1 MWCLLRN
8 LGMQATQY
16 PIKHVNSKESSL
28 RTRIMEV
35 YWSTVG
41 YLSSSRMSQLWDS
54 FAVILLALHFGNKIN
69 NMATTKPNTASSNSP
84 TQSKKK
90 RGSLLLM
97 EMSLVIK
104 KEIFFPEAISKLP
117 FMPDWLKLWHPTP
130 KLITGKEIIHC
141 VTGFDQS

>member
-1 MWCLLRN
+1 
-8 LGMQATQY
+8 MQATQY
-16 PIKHVNSKESSL
+16 PIKHLNSKESSL

-41 YLSSSRMSQLWDS
+41 YFSSSRMSQLWDS

-69 NMATTKPNTASSNSP
+69 NMTTTKPNTTSSNSP

-90 RGSLLLM
+90 RGSLLM

-117 FMPDWLKLWHPTP
+117 FMPD
-130 KLITGKEIIHC
+130 
-141 VTGFDQS
+141 

>member
-1 MWCLLRN
+1 
-8 LGMQATQY
+8 MQATQY
-16 PIKHVNSKESSL
+16 PIKHLNSKESSL
-28 RTRIMEV
+28 RTRIMAV

-41 YLSSSRMSQLWDS
+41 YLNSSRMSQLWDS
-54 FAVILLALHFGNKIN
+54 FAVILLALHFGSKIN
-69 NMATTKPNTASSNSP
+69 NMATTKPNTTSSNSP

-117 FMPDWLKLWHPTP
+117 FMPD
-130 KLITGKEIIHC
+130 
-141 VTGFDQS
+141 